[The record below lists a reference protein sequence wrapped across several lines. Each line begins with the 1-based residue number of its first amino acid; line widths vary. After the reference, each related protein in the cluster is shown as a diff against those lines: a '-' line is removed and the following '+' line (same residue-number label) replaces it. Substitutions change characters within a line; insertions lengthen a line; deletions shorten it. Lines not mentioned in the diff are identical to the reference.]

1 MTTTARE
8 PLLTTLEVAE
18 WLNKNRSWLEDNRSE
33 IPFIRVG
40 RECRYD
46 PKDVRAWIDK
56 NPHWRPN
63 SGRNG
68 PPLPQ
73 VKEVPMT
80 HRERTIT
87 ILGGLL
93 ATAAFIIATYGVMA
107 LALFLARLTGK
118 LP

>member
-56 NPHWRPN
+56 NRI
-63 SGRNG
+63 GG
-68 PPLPQ
+68 P
-73 VKEVPMT
+73 VPDAMV
-80 HRERTIT
+80 RRSP
-87 ILGGLL
+87 
-93 ATAAFIIATYGVMA
+93 
-107 LALFLARLTGK
+107 RSRK
-118 LP
+118 SR